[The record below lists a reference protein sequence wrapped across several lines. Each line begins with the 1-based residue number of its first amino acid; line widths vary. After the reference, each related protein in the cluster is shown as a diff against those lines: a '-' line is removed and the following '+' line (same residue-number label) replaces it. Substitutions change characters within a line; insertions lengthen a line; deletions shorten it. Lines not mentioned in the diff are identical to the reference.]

1 MNEANVAEGGLNAV
15 QTGSVQKAAHN
26 KLPLELLSIGTSTDC
41 QQKTVTL
48 TLTADDVTTNGLVTV
63 AYDASKLTLTDKS
76 GKAQYNSFSEK
87 SGQVTFGYA
96 YEGSLPE
103 RIWQP

>member
-63 AYDASKLTLTDKS
+63 AYDASKLTSSDKS
-76 GKAQYNSFSEK
+76 ARHSTTASAKRA
-87 SGQVTFGYA
+87 A
-96 YEGSLPE
+96 
-103 RIWQP
+103 R